1 MGKIKIYYTH
11 SKVKELTDILKLR
24 YLVKSI
30 QNGDILHTFLS
41 ESEKKKIEK
50 HGLKTYGDNIYD
62 STVCDE
68 KYVLDRLL
76 DFPDQDLMYYSRCLI
91 SCDEKYN
98 TEIVFS

>member
-41 ESEKKKIEK
+41 ESEKRR
-50 HGLKTYGDNIYD
+50 LKN
-62 STVCDE
+62 TV
-68 KYVLDRLL
+68 
-76 DFPDQDLMYYSRCLI
+76 
-91 SCDEKYN
+91 
-98 TEIVFS
+98 